1 MAKNATKDPH
11 VESVNFFLNKETLGH
26 LDEALSGQEYS

>member
-11 VESVNFFLNKETLGH
+11 VESVNFFLNKETFRQ
-26 LDEALSGQEYS
+26 LDEALSGEEYS